1 MSIDNVG
8 WLTKSGAVI
17 IKTIINSQDFRAHRD
32 VITEEL
38 TKSFPEYPAL
48 KIQQLPDMGMLID
61 KDIVVDEDPYYRLKD
76 KLGNTKEIV
85 KANKVLDKLIAGIKT
100 VGKSIPDDNLRMP
113 TKRLRKLKRLF

>member
-48 KIQQLPDMGMLID
+48 KIQELPDMGMLID

-85 KANKVLDKLIAGIKT
+85 KANKVLDKLI
-100 VGKSIPDDNLRMP
+100 VD
-113 TKRLRKLKRLF
+113 

>member
-32 VITEEL
+32 VITEKL
-38 TKSFPEYPAL
+38 TKSFPEYSAL

-61 KDIVVDEDPYYRLKD
+61 KDMVVDEDPYYRLKI
-76 KLGNTKEIV
+76 KLANNVEII
-85 KANKVLDKLIAGIKT
+85 KANKLLDKLIGGVKTAGN
-100 VGKSIPDDNLRMP
+100 SIPDDNLRMP
-113 TKRLRKLKRLF
+113 QD